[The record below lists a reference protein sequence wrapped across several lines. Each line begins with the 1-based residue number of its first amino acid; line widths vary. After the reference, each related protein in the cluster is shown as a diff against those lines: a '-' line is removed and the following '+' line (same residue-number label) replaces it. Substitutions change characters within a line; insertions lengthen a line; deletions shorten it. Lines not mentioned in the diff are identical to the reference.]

1 MRKTAVLLFAALAGC
16 ASPYA
21 QFYQGRTSAMEI
33 PGYIDTGEAVR
44 LYGSNDLERDV
55 ATLMRQGYYVVGSSS
70 FTGGGQGA
78 TQGALMAQ
86 AVKLRAPVVLS
97 FSKYIGTSTGVM
109 PLTLPTSSTTNSTVN
124 ATAFGAGGT
133 VNITGTGTST
143 TRGTTTSLIPY
154 SVTRSDYV
162 AVYLAKIKQRIGLYV
177 KPLDDDTRRAIGTN
191 SGVVVAVVV
200 DGSPAFSAD
209 VFTGDIIISVDG
221 VPIAGPDGWND
232 VLNSS
237 GGRTVPVVIRR
248 QSGTVTKM
256 IAVNRL

>member
-1 MRKTAVLLFAALAGC
+1 
-16 ASPYA
+16 
-21 QFYQGRTSAMEI
+21 
-33 PGYIDTGEAVR
+33 
-44 LYGSNDLERDV
+44 
-55 ATLMRQGYYVVGSSS
+55 
-70 FTGGGQGA
+70 
-78 TQGALMAQ
+78 MAQ